1 MGRDLGAEPLVARV
15 RLVAP
20 PYAGAALV
28 AGGLGQHVA
37 EDPVEPGAALGG
49 GLGPVRFVGGA
60 VGTGHAQSPSCSA
73 RSWAAAICSGVFG
86 FLPCPG
92 TLPALIASPVYF
104 LASGSSL
111 ASCSQSLS
119 AVSSQ

>member
-1 MGRDLGAEPLVARV
+1 MGRDLGAEPLLARV

-20 PYAGAALV
+20 TYPGAALV

-37 EDPVEPGAALGG
+37 EDPVDPGAALGR
-49 GLGPVRFVGGA
+49 GLGAVLPVGA
-60 VGTGHAQSPSCSA
+60 GHAQSPSCSA